1 MEITFRAESFQPGRR
16 SFLGQA
22 VFCLGGVAA
31 GATLP
36 VSLLQAG
43 PACLATDLCGDWQ
56 LDDIC
61 SSYPP
66 YSFRRDAGHARDAQ
80 YPEALV
86 DPLDA
91 LFAT

>member
-1 MEITFRAESFQPGRR
+1 MEISFRPERR

-22 VFCLGGVAA
+22 VFCVGGAAA
-31 GATLP
+31 GVTLP
-36 VSLLQAG
+36 VSLLEAS
-43 PACLATDLCGDWQ
+43 PACIATDPCGDWQ

-66 YSFRRDAGHARDAQ
+66 YSFQRDAGQARGAHQ
-80 YPEALV
+80 SHGLV

-91 LFAT
+91 LFAA